1 MDKTTEQIQTL
12 TPHTTVIGSRP
23 LGTKLYIYKHF
34 QLIFSF
40 TTVILVQTWL
50 DSHIC
55 LIVKNPYVLVCK
67 RNCSW
72 CETVGRTCCSSA
84 SFYSSYV
91 GNGAKVRVTPPV
103 VMSCFCPCVLP
114 GCDHLIGPSLQIPAT
129 LCVRS
134 QSGEPLLCHAYHL
147 PPVLWGLTHLSRK
160 CLLKRCL
167 SCILLRSNILCLGF
181 FFIRLEFGWAG
192 F

>member
-1 MDKTTEQIQTL
+1 MKWPKAGKSNELREEVKIEVKQGDKAIKIKQEMDKTTEQIQTL

-67 RNCSW
+67 RKCS
-72 CETVGRTCCSSA
+72 
-84 SFYSSYV
+84 
-91 GNGAKVRVTPPV
+91 
-103 VMSCFCPCVLP
+103 
-114 GCDHLIGPSLQIPAT
+114 
-129 LCVRS
+129 
-134 QSGEPLLCHAYHL
+134 
-147 PPVLWGLTHLSRK
+147 
-160 CLLKRCL
+160 
-167 SCILLRSNILCLGF
+167 
-181 FFIRLEFGWAG
+181 
-192 F
+192 